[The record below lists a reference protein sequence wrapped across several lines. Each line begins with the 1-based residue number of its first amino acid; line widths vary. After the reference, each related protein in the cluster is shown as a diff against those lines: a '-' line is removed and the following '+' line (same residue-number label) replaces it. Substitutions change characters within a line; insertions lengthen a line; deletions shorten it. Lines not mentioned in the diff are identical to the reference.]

1 MSKITQKN
9 KKEVIILKNI
19 LEKKHVEKL
28 KEECKQKEEL
38 LEVNITEK
46 SNIIN

>member
-9 KKEVIILKNI
+9 KKGGYNI
-19 LEKKHVEKL
+19 EKYIGKKTRR
-28 KEECKQKEEL
+28 KEECKQKKEL